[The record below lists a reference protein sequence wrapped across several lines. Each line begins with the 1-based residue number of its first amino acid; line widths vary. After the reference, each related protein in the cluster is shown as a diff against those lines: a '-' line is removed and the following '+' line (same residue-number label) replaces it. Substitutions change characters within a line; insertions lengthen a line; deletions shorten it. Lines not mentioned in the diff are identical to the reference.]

1 MCDGPVYPGTYDE
14 AKGTAAE
21 YAFLQLAE
29 ERGIYKAGSNI
40 SDRWTPAPYYKQLS
54 IWEYLRVYG
63 QDRKTEMLLKLG
75 LDDLITFR
83 MTRGSLHHNWRA
95 KNPWDYLRINK
106 RYLKGLQSSVYQMR
120 YLRVAQMATKAKED
134 WDEEQR
140 FGTRK
145 LGIMLTLPE
154 EITEEL
160 TPEYTV
166 EDIET
171 IQQEVKEEE
180 QITPLEFLA
189 EQNTS
194 DFIEDGWMFETLKK
208 ILEEQPELFART
220 FGKDEEERKKMFCP
234 VEDTMYICRVPGL
247 GKFMVKLKESG
258 ITITEARSLT
268 KEHPTWQQFEEAF
281 AALSQRANSQ
291 EPEKAW
297 EEVYGREYPKEEPK
311 KEVKEQKIPEKP
323 QKTEKKKESKV
334 KVTKNAKKDKPKT
347 AAAVK
352 HEEADGRVPESET
365 AEERPV
371 DDIQPEGSR
380 GTDSTSGEADLG
392 GTEGESLSSGTGETL
407 SGESTGASGGEGVVD
422 SAPERNKYSARLEN
436 LIYQSKM
443 LEKEI
448 SEYKDYQGA
457 TKTAKNIEQCIHAII
472 ADLEQEEP
480 GWKEVKE

>member
-1 MCDGPVYPGTYDE
+1 MNDIVWTKSYED
-14 AKGTAAE
+14 
-21 YAFLQLAE
+21 
-29 ERGIYKAGSNI
+29 YKAEVGSE
-40 SDRWTPAPYYKQLS
+40 LS
-54 IWEYLRVYG
+54 RASESFVRIGY
-63 QDRKTEMLLKLG
+63 LLKVARETEVLSGTEYEGNYLKFAEKEFG
-75 LDDLITFR
+75 LEKTQVSRFI
-83 MTRGSLHHNWRA
+83 
-95 KNPWDYLRINK
+95 RIND
-106 RYLKGLQSSVYQMR
+106 RFSIDGNSPELK
-120 YLRVAQMATKAKED
+120 
-134 WDEEQR
+134 DEYKGV
-140 FGTRK
+140 GTRK

-297 EEVYGREYPKEEPK
+297 EEIYGREYPKEEPK

-352 HEEADGRVPESET
+352 HEEADGRVQESET
-365 AEERPV
+365 AEERQV

-392 GTEGESLSSGTGETL
+392 GTEGKPLSSGTGEAL
-407 SGESTGASGGEGVVD
+407 PGESTGASGGERVVD